1 MRCNGTNE
9 CRSYLIN
16 GTFSSD
22 ASSFWAGV
30 FFMCLIIIPFIFI
43 VVQENI
49 LFSEESDV
57 IKVLNNLDMWGISL
71 LSLSLS
77 LSLSSHRALRYEL
90 SANYQNVTNIFSNIF
105 SSSQQ
110 KVLQNIHTSFR
121 HICKS
126 RIVRYLRRYVTNRHV
141 MTVYRRSFLFQ
152 RNINN

>member
-30 FFMCLIIIPFIFI
+30 FFMCLIIIPFIFT

-77 LSLSSHRALRYEL
+77 LSHCIARYDM
-90 SANYQNVTNIFSNIF
+90 NYQLIIKMLRIFFQTYFPVVNKRCYRIYIPPSVI
-105 SSSQQ
+105 SVKAGLSD
-110 KVLQNIHTSFR
+110 TSGD
-121 HICKS
+121 
-126 RIVRYLRRYVTNRHV
+126 T
-141 MTVYRRSFLFQ
+141 
-152 RNINN
+152 

>member
-30 FFMCLIIIPFIFI
+30 FFMCLIIIPFIFT

-77 LSLSSHRALRYEL
+77 LSHRIARYDM
-90 SANYQNVTNIFSNIF
+90 NYQLIIKMLRIFFQTYFPVVNKRCYRIYIPPSVI
-105 SSSQQ
+105 SVKAGLSD
-110 KVLQNIHTSFR
+110 TSGD
-121 HICKS
+121 
-126 RIVRYLRRYVTNRHV
+126 T
-141 MTVYRRSFLFQ
+141 
-152 RNINN
+152 

>member
-77 LSLSSHRALRYEL
+77 HRIARYDM
-90 SANYQNVTNIFSNIF
+90 NYQLIIKMLRIFFQTYFPVVNKRCYRIYIPPSVI
-105 SSSQQ
+105 SVKAGLSD
-110 KVLQNIHTSFR
+110 TSGD
-121 HICKS
+121 
-126 RIVRYLRRYVTNRHV
+126 T
-141 MTVYRRSFLFQ
+141 
-152 RNINN
+152 

>member
-77 LSLSSHRALRYEL
+77 LSPSLSHCIARYDM
-90 SANYQNVTNIFSNIF
+90 NYQLIIKMLRIFFQTYFPVVNKRCYRIYIPPSVI
-105 SSSQQ
+105 SVKAGLSD
-110 KVLQNIHTSFR
+110 TSGD
-121 HICKS
+121 
-126 RIVRYLRRYVTNRHV
+126 T
-141 MTVYRRSFLFQ
+141 
-152 RNINN
+152 

>member
-49 LFSEESDV
+49 LFSKESDV

-71 LSLSLS
+71 LSLS
-77 LSLSSHRALRYEL
+77 HCIARYDM
-90 SANYQNVTNIFSNIF
+90 NYQLIIKMLRIFFQTYFPVVNKRCYRIYIPPSVI
-105 SSSQQ
+105 SVKAGLSD
-110 KVLQNIHTSFR
+110 TSGD
-121 HICKS
+121 
-126 RIVRYLRRYVTNRHV
+126 T
-141 MTVYRRSFLFQ
+141 
-152 RNINN
+152 

>member
-71 LSLSLS
+71 LSLSL
-77 LSLSSHRALRYEL
+77 HRALRYEL

>member
-22 ASSFWAGV
+22 ASSFWARV

-77 LSLSSHRALRYEL
+77 LSHCIARYDM
-90 SANYQNVTNIFSNIF
+90 NYQLIIKMLRIFFQTYFPVVNKRCYRIYIPPSVI
-105 SSSQQ
+105 SVKAGLSD
-110 KVLQNIHTSFR
+110 TSGD
-121 HICKS
+121 
-126 RIVRYLRRYVTNRHV
+126 T
-141 MTVYRRSFLFQ
+141 
-152 RNINN
+152 

>member
-77 LSLSSHRALRYEL
+77 LSLSHRIARYDM
-90 SANYQNVTNIFSNIF
+90 NYQLIIKMLRIFFQTYFPVVNKRCYRIYIPPSVI
-105 SSSQQ
+105 SVKAGLSD
-110 KVLQNIHTSFR
+110 TSGD
-121 HICKS
+121 
-126 RIVRYLRRYVTNRHV
+126 T
-141 MTVYRRSFLFQ
+141 
-152 RNINN
+152 